1 MTENNI
7 ALQPEGEAEVLQ
19 TAQYRVTGQGRGG
32 EESGSHSSPSYY
44 PPYLNHT
51 LLLPYSG
58 GGSRGVSMLGGEGEE
73 IMVEA
78 GERP

>member
-1 MTENNI
+1 M
-7 ALQPEGEAEVLQ
+7 LQ
-19 TAQYRVTGQGRGG
+19 TAQYRVTGQGREG

-58 GGSRGVSMLGGEGEE
+58 GDSRGVSMLGGEGEE
-73 IMVEA
+73 IMVEV